1 MKIRMFVAG
10 LSALMIMG
18 GNAWA
23 APFSTLYTFGDS
35 LSDAGDSPFAVM
47 SLNKT
52 LGGVCDPFH
61 PCPPY
66 DGGRIS
72 NGPVASERLAV
83 ALFGDGKVTTGNFRS
98 YAIAGATTGIGNSG
112 DGGHT
117 TSSGTFGLPGMRNEL
132 NSYLGNLNGAQADPN
147 ALYMVWGG
155 ANDFL
160 TTDSPTAAA
169 QNVAGY
175 VSELA
180 AAGARHFLVPN
191 LPDLGATPSSIDNG
205 PVFQAAAKDFSL
217 TFNSV
222 LDAQLNN
229 LDTQFPSADIF
240 RFDTFSFVNAVIQD
254 PAGHGLTDA
263 THSCLGG
270 VGGLIPCSDAGQHL
284 FWDSFHPT
292 TQAHLLLAGAFA
304 TFVPEPDVFAMLAAG
319 LFLLGAAS
327 AGRRRMESKHARP
340 DVAYGSGS
348 LTPVGI
354 HK

>member
-1 MKIRMFVAG
+1 MKIRMLIAG

-23 APFSTLYTFGDS
+23 APFSALYTFGDS
-35 LSDAGDSPFAVM
+35 LSDAGDSPFAVR
-47 SLNKT
+47 SLNQT
-52 LGGVCDPFH
+52 LGGICDPTH

-83 ALFGDGKVTTGNFRS
+83 ALFGDGKVTTDNFRS

-112 DGGHT
+112 DGGSV
-117 TSSGTFGLPGMRNEL
+117 TSSGTFGLPGMRDEL
-132 NSYLGNLNGAQADPN
+132 NSYLGNPSGTQADPN

-160 TTDSPTAAA
+160 ATDSPITSA

-175 VSELA
+175 VNELA

-191 LPDLGATPSSIDNG
+191 LGDLGQTPAAIENG
-205 PVFQAAAKDFSL
+205 PTFQAGARDFSL
-217 TFNSV
+217 TFNSE

-229 LDTQFPSADIF
+229 LDAQFPSADIF
-240 RFDTFSFVNAVIQD
+240 RFDTFSFVNGIVAD
-254 PAGHGLTDA
+254 PAGHGLTDV

-270 VGGLIPCSDAGQHL
+270 IGGLIPCSDAGQHL
-284 FWDSFHPT
+284 FWDDLHPT
-292 TQAHLLLAGAFA
+292 TQAHLLIAGAFA
-304 TFVPEPDVFAMLAAG
+304 AAVPEPEIFAMFAAG
-319 LFLLGAAS
+319 LFVLGAVS
-327 AGRRRMESKHARP
+327 ARRRRAENKLVHPELRAI
-340 DVAYGSGS
+340 A
-348 LTPVGI
+348 
-354 HK
+354 

>member
-1 MKIRMFVAG
+1 MKIRMCIAG

-23 APFSTLYTFGDS
+23 ASFSALYTFGDS
-35 LSDAGDSPFAVM
+35 LSDVGDSPFAVR

-52 LGGVCDPFH
+52 LGGICDPAH

-83 ALFGDGKVTTGNFRS
+83 ALFGDGKVTTDNFRS
-98 YAIAGATTGIGNSG
+98 YAIAGATSGIGNYG
-112 DGGHT
+112 DGGHA
-117 TSSGTFGLPGMRNEL
+117 TSTGIFGLPGMRDEV
-132 NSYLGNLNGAQADPN
+132 SGYLGNLNGAQADPN

-160 TTDSPTAAA
+160 ATDSPTVAA

-180 AAGARHFLVPN
+180 AAGARHFFVPN

-205 PVFQAAAKDFSL
+205 PAFQAAARDFSL
-217 TFNSV
+217 TFNSA
-222 LDAQLNN
+222 LDAQLNH
-229 LDTQFPSADIF
+229 LDGQFPPADIF
-240 RFDTFSFVNAVIQD
+240 RFDTFSFVNSIIQD
-254 PAGHGLTDA
+254 PAGHGLTDV

-270 VGGLIPCSDAGQHL
+270 IGGLIPCSDAGQHL
-284 FWDSFHPT
+284 FWDDFHPT
-292 TQAHLLLAGAFA
+292 TQADLLLAAAFA
-304 TFVPEPDVFAMLAAG
+304 TAVPEPEIFAMLVAG
-319 LFLLGAAS
+319 LFILGLAS
-327 AGRRRMESKHARP
+327 ARRRQVGKVRLHA
-340 DVAYGSGS
+340 GGLS
-348 LTPVGI
+348 LSNPVRA
-354 HK
+354 

>member
-1 MKIRMFVAG
+1 MKIRMLIAG

-23 APFSTLYTFGDS
+23 APFSALYTFGDS

-47 SLNKT
+47 SLNNT
-52 LGGVCDPFH
+52 LGGICDPTH

-83 ALFGDGKVTTGNFRS
+83 ALFGDGNVTTSNFRS
-98 YAIAGATTGIGNSG
+98 YAVAGATTGIGNAG
-112 DGGHT
+112 DGGT
-117 TSSGTFGLPGMRNEL
+117 ITSSGTFGLPGMRNEL
-132 NSYLGNLNGAQADPN
+132 NSYLGHLNGAQADPN

-160 TTDSPTAAA
+160 ATDSPLTSA

-191 LPDLGATPSSIDNG
+191 LGDLGATPLSIENG
-205 PVFQAAAKDFSL
+205 PAFQASARDFST
-217 TFNSV
+217 TFNSE

-229 LDTQFPSADIF
+229 LDAQFPSTQIF
-240 RFDTFSFVNAVIQD
+240 RFDTFSFVNGVIAD

-270 VGGLIPCSDAGQHL
+270 IGGLIPCSDAGQHL
-284 FWDSFHPT
+284 FWDDLHPT
-292 TQAHLLLAGAFA
+292 TQAHLLIAGAFA
-304 TFVPEPDVFAMLAAG
+304 AAVPEPEIYAMFAAG
-319 LFLLGAAS
+319 LFVLGAAN
-327 AGRRRMESKHARP
+327 ARRRRLENKHARP
-340 DVAYGSGS
+340 DIA
-348 LTPVGI
+348 
-354 HK
+354 